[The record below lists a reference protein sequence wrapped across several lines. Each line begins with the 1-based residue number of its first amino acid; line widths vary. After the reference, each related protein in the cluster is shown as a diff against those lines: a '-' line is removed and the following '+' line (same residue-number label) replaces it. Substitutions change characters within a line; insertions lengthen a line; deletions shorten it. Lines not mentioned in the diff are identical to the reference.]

1 MRRGKDVVLGI
12 KRQEPKVR
20 RNRFLEGG
28 WLPKFLRCPRDLRL
42 GPLLCKIFL
51 NDLEKGVNNVLIT
64 FVVDKELL
72 GAVQPTAN
80 CEEIQKVLTFLSYRM
95 IIK

>member
-1 MRRGKDVVLGI
+1 MR
-12 KRQEPKVR
+12 E
-20 RNRFLEGG
+20 NHFLEGG
-28 WLPKFLRCPRDLRL
+28 WLRKFLRCPRDLRL

-51 NDLEKGVNNVLIT
+51 NDLEKEVNNVLIA

-80 CEEIQKVLTFLSYRM
+80 CEEIQMVLTFLSYQM